1 MTGVLTEPLQATLR
15 LVEPL
20 LGFEDRTDFDLVP
33 IDADGVLYALRST
46 GDPELRFVLT
56 PAECFFEDYRPDL
69 GDGIVSALGA
79 ESEADLSIFVM
90 LTITD
95 KLADATANLRA
106 PLITARPTATALQV
120 VLDDDSLSMHQ
131 PLLPR
136 VDAG

>member
-20 LGFEDRTDFDLVP
+20 LGFEDRTDFDLTP
-33 IDADGVLYALRST
+33 IDAEGVLFTLRST
-46 GDPELRFVLT
+46 GDPGLRFVLT
-56 PAECFFEDYRPDL
+56 PAECFFEDYRPEL

-79 ESEADLSIFVM
+79 ESEADLSVFVM

-106 PLITARPTATALQV
+106 PLITARPAATALQV